1 MLVIDNIFN
10 TTSRLRHVVMTI
22 GSFDGVHLGHQAI
35 LRQVVADARRIDGV
49 AAVLTFRPHPREF
62 FMPNHTPNLLTT
74 EKQKIVLLEQLGL
87 DAVFFFPFNAETA
100 SLEPEDFIDA
110 VLHDKCG
117 VCELVVG
124 HDFRFGRAARGDFD
138 LLLKMAPQFGFKV
151 SQMAPLLIQG
161 ERVSS
166 TAIRERILEGDLEQ
180 AELFLGRKFALA
192 GKIEHGRGIGKTLGF
207 PTANL
212 VSPRSIIPAHGVY
225 AAEARLDGAS
235 YPAAINIGI
244 APTIRQDNVVVE
256 AHLINFTGDITGKE
270 MELVFHHRLRP
281 EQKFPSREA
290 LIQQIRKDVQTIAE
304 YFERLRT

>member
-1 MLVIDNIFN
+1 MLVVNNIF
-10 TTSRLRHVVMTI
+10 TETPRLPHVVMTI

-35 LRQVVADARRIDGV
+35 LRQVVQDARRINGT

-74 EKQKIVLLEQLGL
+74 EKQKIALLEHLGL

-100 SLEPEDFIDA
+100 SLEPKDFVEK
-110 VLHDKCG
+110 VLLGKCG
-117 VCELVVG
+117 VRELVVG

-138 LLLKMAPQFGFKV
+138 LLENMAPRFGFKV

-180 AELFLGRKFALA
+180 AELFLGRKFALH
-192 GKIEHGRGIGKTLGF
+192 GRIEQGRGIGKTLGF
-207 PTANL
+207 PTAN
-212 VSPRSIIPAHGVY
+212 VISPRSIIPAHGVY
-225 AAEARLDGAS
+225 AAEALLDGMS

-256 AHLINFTGDITGKE
+256 AHLINFSGDISGKE
-270 MELVFHHRLRP
+270 MELIFHHRLRP
-281 EQKFPSREA
+281 ERKFPSRED
-290 LIQQIRKDVQTIAE
+290 LVEQIRKDVQTITE
-304 YFERLRT
+304 YFARLRK